1 MGHGLLR
8 AHRALDFWS
17 PFPELGGRE
26 GAGPH
31 HRAAGATQEGRITGP
46 LERQGWTDGGGDGQG
61 EETQT

>member
-26 GAGPH
+26 GAAP
-31 HRAAGATQEGRITGP
+31 QEGRITGP